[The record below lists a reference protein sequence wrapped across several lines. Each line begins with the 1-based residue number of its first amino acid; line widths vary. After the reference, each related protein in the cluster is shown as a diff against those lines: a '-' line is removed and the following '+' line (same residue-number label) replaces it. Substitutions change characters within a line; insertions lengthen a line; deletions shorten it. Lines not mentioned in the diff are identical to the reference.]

1 MAKRINRNNTKTI
14 QDKSKYEEL
23 PTRKIISAYGGVGSL
38 LETRSGSIIVDKFD
52 EWDYFKEK
60 KHLDPDFSIE
70 DKRLLSRLKRWFVN
84 LKDLVQ
90 VPTNTRNEGHFPS
103 EKHHTISGSFFPKWM
118 YCPNCKRFDHFDNWF
133 KHWRNAVP
141 NQKFDYNPPI
151 CFFCYKKD
159 GKKKKFELEQ
169 VRFILISAYGNIAD
183 VPWDRWVFA
192 RFQQGKS
199 QVENLN
205 VQNEE
210 SLENE
215 GKNPWL
221 LDFDKEIPTDVY
233 YEYTMSD
240 KFNDLKGISIVAKDN
255 QTGTIRGRQN
265 LQGIFNL
272 RVQEFGVLGNLSQK
286 TMKVVIRSSNSVYY
300 PNIVSSL
307 FLPTAQPSTDITEE
321 IITAIK
327 GYKIANLSNEMIIQ
341 LLASVQ
347 KFTITSERLTKLI
360 DNNFTEED
368 AEISS
373 LLEQDYRFKEYQF
386 IVSKATRYDDG
397 DKNRLN
403 FEPIPSKNIDIV
415 GLNIWRMDRLKMTS
429 VQTSYTRAE
438 PIDKDFYLTED
449 SRNEQNSEL
458 IRKQYTSKYG
468 KNTWYLPAIESYGE
482 GVFIDFDKKK
492 IDEWQNK
499 NNIAIEIR
507 TNAIQEN
514 YNKTKGIFRPNRK
527 ISPKLVMLHTFSHL
541 IIKEL
546 EFLCGYPAT
555 SLQERLYISDDMQGI
570 LIYTIAGSEGSYGGL
585 TSICKSDKIGKIIKS
600 ALHRATDCASD
611 PICYHTELSQGQGVG
626 GTNLAACYSCA
637 LLPETSCE
645 EFNSFLDRALIID
658 NKFGYFGKSM

>member
-1 MAKRINRNNTKTI
+1 MAKQIKRNNTITF

-38 LETRSGSIIVDKFD
+38 LETRSGSIIVERFD
-52 EWDYFKEK
+52 EWDFFKEK

-90 VPTNTRNEGHFPS
+90 VPTNTRNEGYFPT

-118 YCPNCKRFDHFDNWF
+118 YCPNCKRFDHFDNWL
-133 KHWRNAVP
+133 KHWQNAVP
-141 NQKFDYNPPI
+141 NQKYDYNPPI
-151 CFFCYKKD
+151 CFSCYRTSNKKR
-159 GKKKKFELEQ
+159 FELEQ

-192 RFQQGKS
+192 RFQQGKNK
-199 QVENLN
+199 EDN
-205 VQNEE
+205 QNFSNEDIPD
-210 SLENE
+210 NE

-221 LDFDKEIPTDVY
+221 IDFNKEITSDVY
-233 YEYTMSD
+233 FEYTMSD

-255 QTGTIRGRQN
+255 QTGEIRGRQN

-272 RVQEFGVLGNLSQK
+272 RVQEYGIFGNLSQK
-286 TMKVVIRSSNSVYY
+286 LMKVVIRSSNSIYY

-307 FLPTAQPSTDITEE
+307 FLPTLQSNTDVTDTIKN
-321 IITAIK
+321 AIL
-327 GYKIANLSNEMIIQ
+327 GYKTANLPIDTMIQ

-347 KFTITSERLTKLI
+347 NFTISAERLTKLI
-360 DNNFTEED
+360 DNNFIEEE

-373 LLEQDYRFKEYQF
+373 LLEKDYRFKEYQF
-386 IVSKATRYDDG
+386 IVSKAIRYDDG
-397 DKNRLN
+397 DKNRLI
-403 FEPIPSKNIDIV
+403 FEPIPSKNIDV
-415 GLNIWRMDRLKMTS
+415 EGLNIWRMDRLKMTS

-438 PIDKDFYLTED
+438 PIDKDFYLMDDTK
-449 SRNEQNSEL
+449 NEQNSEL
-458 IRKQYTSKYG
+458 IKKQYTSKYG

-482 GVFIDFDKKK
+482 GVFIDFNK
-492 IDEWQNK
+492 QNIEK
-499 NNIAIEIR
+499 WKEKHKEAIEKR
-507 TNAIQEN
+507 TSSIQEN
-514 YNKTKGIFRPNRK
+514 YNKTRGVFRPKRL
-527 ISPKLVMLHTFSHL
+527 IDAKLIMLHTFSHL

-585 TSICKSDKIGKIIKS
+585 TSICKSDKIGKVIKS

-626 GTNLAACYSCA
+626 GTNLAACYSCS

-645 EFNSFLDRALIID
+645 EFNSFLDRALLID